1 MFYKVGLKIYLL
13 GDVMNL
19 TNTMSPQ
26 LFLYEKIK
34 PFGLP
39 IAILMLM
46 VMMVIPLPS
55 ILLDIFFTTNIL
67 LSLLILMVALHTFRP
82 LDFSSFPTVLLFAT
96 ILRLGLNVASTR
108 IVLSAGHT
116 GPDAAG
122 KVIEAF
128 GEFVIAG
135 NYVVGIFVFAILII
149 INLVVITKGAGRVS
163 EVSARFTLDAMPG
176 KQMAIDAD
184 LNAGLLTSE
193 EAKQRRDDVAK
204 EADFYGSMDGAS
216 KFVKGDA
223 VAGILILLINIIGGL
238 IIGIAQHDLPASV
251 AAENYIILS
260 VGDGLVAQIPSLL
273 LAIATAIIVTR
284 VSTSQDLSQQIG
296 SQIGMKQ
303 AWLPSAGVLFL
314 LGLIPGMP
322 NVLFLIASGLTFFI
336 WWRIKQKEDETND
349 GSDTINE
356 NGETVVKEEKDD
368 DNSINLSEIADNS
381 AISMQLGYGL
391 IQMVD
396 DENDGPLIARITGV
410 RKQISKELG
419 FIIPPVR
426 IRDDLSLDANHY
438 RIRIGQEIVAED
450 KVFPQLILAIPGESA
465 QTKIEGTDVKDP
477 SFGME
482 ATWIE
487 RHQQAKAE
495 NLGYMVVEPES
506 VIATHLNQVLSS
518 QANELLGQDDVQAL
532 LDNLSKTSPQLVS
545 STVPKLIPLN
555 ILTSVLKLLLAER
568 MPISDLRRILEVLA
582 SQNHKNNSPLD
593 IAESIRPAISGL
605 LIQQIAPLNSPLP
618 VITFSAELEQM
629 IVNISKQTG
638 ANGLILEASLI
649 QKIVTAVNSVME
661 KMQNENRKAVMITAP
676 VIRRDLSHML
686 RQHIPNLDVLSFT
699 ELPDNKKIEVIAN
712 IGSEEQNNN

>member
-1 MFYKVGLKIYLL
+1 
-13 GDVMNL
+13 MNL
-19 TNTMSPQ
+19 TNTLGGPISLP
-26 LFLYEKIK
+26 ERIK

-39 IAILMLM
+39 VAILMLM

-55 ILLDIFFTTNIL
+55 FLLDIFFTTNIL
-67 LSLLILMVALHTFRP
+67 LSLLILMVSIHTFRP

-193 EAKQRRDDVAK
+193 EAKQRREDISK

-223 VAGILILLINIIGGL
+223 IAGILILLINIIGGL
-238 IIGIAQHDLPASV
+238 IIGIAQHNLPVST

-284 VSTSQDLSQQIG
+284 VSTSQDLSKQIG
-296 SQIGMKQ
+296 SQIGVKQ
-303 AWLPSAGVLFL
+303 AWLPSACVLFL

-322 NVLFLIASGLTFFI
+322 NTLFLLGSGLTFFV
-336 WWRIKQKEDETND
+336 WWMLRKKSEELDEDIRISDENNEIED
-349 GSDTINE
+349 
-356 NGETVVKEEKDD
+356 VKDE
-368 DNSINLSEIADNS
+368 NSISLSEIADNS

-391 IQMVD
+391 IQLVD
-396 DENDGPLIARITGV
+396 DENEGPLIARITGV

-419 FIIPPVR
+419 FVIPQVR
-426 IRDDLSLDANHY
+426 IRDDLTLEANHY

-450 KVFPQLILAIPGESA
+450 KIFPQLLLAIPGDSA

-477 SFGME
+477 SFNMD

-487 RHQQAKAE
+487 PHQQARAE
-495 NLGYMVVEPES
+495 NLGYMVVEPEA
-506 VIATHLNQVLSS
+506 VIATHLNQILSK
-518 QANELLGQDDVQAL
+518 QASELLGQDDVQAL

-545 STVPKLIPLN
+545 SAVPKLIPLN
-555 ILTSVLKLLLAER
+555 ILTSILKSLLAEK
-568 MPISDLRRILEVLA
+568 MPISDLKRILEVLA
-582 SQNHKNNSPLD
+582 SQNIKNMSPIEL
-593 IAESIRPAISGL
+593 AEAVRPTISGL

-618 VITFSAELEQM
+618 IITFSAELEQM
-629 IVNISKQTG
+629 IVNIAKQTG
-638 ANGLILEASLI
+638 ANGLILEANLI
-649 QKIVTAVNSVME
+649 QKIVTAINNVIE
-661 KMQNENRKAVMITAP
+661 KLQSENRKAVMITAP

-686 RQHIPNLDVLSFT
+686 RQHIPTLDVLSFT
-699 ELPDNKKIEVIAN
+699 ELPDNKKIEVVAN
-712 IGSEEQNNN
+712 IGSEEQNKD

>member
-1 MFYKVGLKIYLL
+1 
-13 GDVMNL
+13 MNL
-19 TNTMSPQ
+19 TNTFGGPISLP
-26 LFLYEKIK
+26 ERIK

-39 IAILMLM
+39 VAILMLM

-55 ILLDIFFTTNIL
+55 FLLDIFFTTNIL
-67 LSLLILMVALHTFRP
+67 LSLLILMVSIHTFRP

-193 EAKQRRDDVAK
+193 EAKQRREDIAK

-223 VAGILILLINIIGGL
+223 IAGILILLINIIGGL
-238 IIGIAQHDLPASV
+238 IIGIAQHNLPVST

-284 VSTSQDLSQQIG
+284 VSTSQDLSKQIG
-296 SQIGMKQ
+296 SQIGVKQ
-303 AWLPSAGVLFL
+303 AWLPSACVLFL

-322 NVLFLIASGLTFFI
+322 NTLFLLGSGLTFFI
-336 WWRIKQKEDETND
+336 WWMLQRKNESFNEDTTLAD
-349 GSDTINE
+349 E
-356 NGETVVKEEKDD
+356 NVDADNKKD
-368 DNSINLSEIADNS
+368 DNSISLSEIADNS
-381 AISMQLGYGL
+381 SISMQLGYGL
-391 IQMVD
+391 IQLVD
-396 DENDGPLIARITGV
+396 DENEGPLIARITGV

-419 FIIPPVR
+419 FVVPQVR
-426 IRDDLSLDANHY
+426 IRDDLTLEANHY

-450 KVFPQLILAIPGESA
+450 KIFPQLLLAIPGDSA

-477 SFGME
+477 SFNMD

-487 RHQQAKAE
+487 PHQQARAE
-495 NLGYMVVEPES
+495 NLGYMVVEPEA
-506 VIATHLNQVLSS
+506 VIATHLNQILSK
-518 QANELLGQDDVQAL
+518 QASELLGQDDVQAL

-545 STVPKLIPLN
+545 STVPKLISLSV
-555 ILTSVLKLLLAER
+555 LTSILKSLLAEK
-568 MPISDLRRILEVLA
+568 MPISDLKRILEVLA
-582 SQNHKNNSPLD
+582 GQNIKNMTPIEL
-593 IAESIRPAISGL
+593 AEAVRPTISGL

-618 VITFSAELEQM
+618 IITFSAELEQM
-629 IVNISKQTG
+629 IVNIAKQTG
-638 ANGLILEASLI
+638 PNGLILEANLI
-649 QKIVTAVNSVME
+649 HKIVNAINDVIE
-661 KMQNENRKAVMITAP
+661 KLQSENRKAVMITAP

-699 ELPDNKKIEVIAN
+699 ELPDNKKIEVVAN
-712 IGSEEQNNN
+712 IGSDEQNKN

>member
-1 MFYKVGLKIYLL
+1 
-13 GDVMNL
+13 
-19 TNTMSPQ
+19 
-26 LFLYEKIK
+26 
-34 PFGLP
+34 
-39 IAILMLM
+39 
-46 VMMVIPLPS
+46 
-55 ILLDIFFTTNIL
+55 
-67 LSLLILMVALHTFRP
+67 
-82 LDFSSFPTVLLFAT
+82 
-96 ILRLGLNVASTR
+96 VASTR
-108 IVLSAGHT
+108 IVLSEGHT

-193 EAKQRRDDVAK
+193 EAKQRREDIAK

-223 VAGILILLINIIGGL
+223 IAGILILLINIIGGL
-238 IIGIAQHDLPASV
+238 IIGIAQHNLPVST

-284 VSTSQDLSQQIG
+284 VSTSQDLSKQIG
-296 SQIGMKQ
+296 SQIGVKQ
-303 AWLPSAGVLFL
+303 AWLPSACVLFL

-322 NVLFLIASGLTFFI
+322 NTLFLVGSGLTFFI
-336 WWRIKQKEDETND
+336 WWMLQRKNESFDQDTSLADESID
-349 GSDTINE
+349 ADD
-356 NGETVVKEEKDD
+356 EKD
-368 DNSINLSEIADNS
+368 DNSISLSEIADNS
-381 AISMQLGYGL
+381 SISMQLGYGL
-391 IQMVD
+391 IQLVD
-396 DENDGPLIARITGV
+396 DENEGPLIARITGV

-419 FIIPPVR
+419 FVIPQVR
-426 IRDDLSLDANHY
+426 IRDDLTLEANHY

-450 KVFPQLILAIPGESA
+450 KIFPQLLLAIPGDSA

-477 SFGME
+477 SFNMD

-487 RHQQAKAE
+487 PHQQARAE
-495 NLGYMVVEPES
+495 NLGYMVVEPEA
-506 VIATHLNQVLSS
+506 VIATHLNQILSK
-518 QANELLGQDDVQAL
+518 QASELLGQDDVQAL

-545 STVPKLIPLN
+545 STVPKIISLSV
-555 ILTSVLKLLLAER
+555 LTSILKSLLAEK
-568 MPISDLRRILEVLA
+568 MPISDLKRILEVLA
-582 SQNHKNNSPLD
+582 GQNIKNMTPVEL
-593 IAESIRPAISGL
+593 AEAVRPTISGL

-618 VITFSAELEQM
+618 IITFSAELEQM
-629 IVNISKQTG
+629 IVNIAKQTG
-638 ANGLILEASLI
+638 PNGLILEANLI
-649 QKIVTAVNSVME
+649 QKIVTAINEVIE
-661 KMQNENRKAVMITAP
+661 KLQNENRKAVMITAP

-686 RQHIPNLDVLSFT
+686 RQHSPNLDVLSFT
-699 ELPDNKKIEVIAN
+699 ELPDNKKIEVVAN
-712 IGSEEQNNN
+712 IGSDEQTKN

>member
-1 MFYKVGLKIYLL
+1 
-13 GDVMNL
+13 MNL
-19 TNTMSPQ
+19 TSTLGGQ
-26 LFLYEKIK
+26 FFILEKLK

-39 IAILMLM
+39 LAILMLM
-46 VMMVIPLPS
+46 VMMVIPLPAF
-55 ILLDIFFTTNIL
+55 LLDVFFTTNIL
-67 LSLLILMVALHTFRP
+67 LSLLILMVSLHTFRP

-108 IVLSAGHT
+108 IVLSSGHT
-116 GPDAAG
+116 GSDAAG

-193 EAKQRRDDVAK
+193 EAKQRRDDIAK

-223 VAGILILLINIIGGL
+223 IAGILILLINIIGGL
-238 IIGIAQHDLPASV
+238 IIGIAQHNLPVST

-284 VSTSQDLSQQIG
+284 VSTSQDLSKQIG
-296 SQIGMKQ
+296 TQIGIKQ

-314 LGLIPGMP
+314 LGIIPGMP
-322 NVLFLIASGLTFFI
+322 NLLFLTASALTFFI
-336 WWRIKQKEDETND
+336 WWTIKKQGESSGEIND
-349 GSDTINE
+349 KS
-356 NGETVVKEEKDD
+356 VKENDEDKLDNTDD
-368 DNSINLSEIADNS
+368 DNALSLSEIADNS

-391 IQMVD
+391 IQLVD

-410 RKQISKELG
+410 RKQISKDLG
-419 FIIPPVR
+419 FIIPQVR
-426 IRDDLSLDANHY
+426 IRDDLSLEANHY

-450 KVFPQLILAIPGESA
+450 KIFPQLLLAIPGDSA

-477 SFGME
+477 SFNMD

-487 RHQQAKAE
+487 PHQQARAE
-495 NLGYMVVEPES
+495 NLGYMVVEPEA
-506 VIATHLNQVLSS
+506 VIATHLNQILSK
-518 QANELLGQDDVQAL
+518 QAADLLGQDDVQAL

-545 STVPKLIPLN
+545 STVPKLVPLN
-555 ILTSVLKLLLAER
+555 ILTSILKLLLIEK
-568 MPISDLRRILEVLA
+568 MPISDLKRILEVL
-582 SQNHKNNSPLD
+582 SSLNVKTMSPIEL
-593 IAESIRPAISGL
+593 AEAIRPTVSSL
-605 LIQQIAPLNSPLP
+605 LIQQIAPLNNALP
-618 VITFSAELEQM
+618 IITFSAELEQM
-629 IVNISKQTG
+629 IVNIAKQTG
-638 ANGLILEASLI
+638 ANGLILEGSLI
-649 QKIVTAVNSVME
+649 QKIVSGINSVME
-661 KMQNENRKAVMITAP
+661 KMQTENRKAVMITAP
-676 VIRRDLSHML
+676 VIRRDLSQML
-686 RQHIPNLDVLSFT
+686 RQHIPTLDILSFT
-699 ELPDNKKIEVIAN
+699 ELPDNKKIEVVAN
-712 IGSEEQNNN
+712 IGSDEESNN

>member
-1 MFYKVGLKIYLL
+1 
-13 GDVMNL
+13 MNL
-19 TNTMSPQ
+19 TSTMSPQ
-26 LFLYEKIK
+26 IFLYEKIK

-39 IAILMLM
+39 LAILMLM

-55 ILLDIFFTTNIL
+55 VLLDIFFTTNIL
-67 LSLLILMVALHTFRP
+67 LSLLILMVSLHTFRP

-193 EAKQRRDDVAK
+193 EAKQRRDDISK

-223 VAGILILLINIIGGL
+223 IAGILILLINIIGGL
-238 IIGIAQHDLPASV
+238 IIGIAQHDLPVST

-296 SQIGMKQ
+296 SQIGIKQ
-303 AWLPSAGVLFL
+303 AWLPSGGVLFL

-322 NVLFLIASGLTFFI
+322 NMLFLTASGLTFFI
-336 WWRIKQKEDETND
+336 WWKIKQKDKNPNEENNILDNNSNMD
-349 GSDTINE
+349 GDAT
-356 NGETVVKEEKDD
+356 KKDD
-368 DNSINLSEIADNS
+368 DNSIDLSEVADNS

-396 DENDGPLIARITGV
+396 DENDGPLIGRITGV
-410 RKQISKELG
+410 RKQISKDLG
-419 FIIPPVR
+419 FIIPQVR
-426 IRDDLSLDANHY
+426 IRDDLSLEANNY

-450 KVFPQLILAIPGESA
+450 KVFPQLLLAIPGESA

-487 RHQQAKAE
+487 RHQQARAE
-495 NLGYMVVEPES
+495 NLGYMVVEPDS
-506 VIATHLNQVLSS
+506 VIATHLNQILSS
-518 QANELLGQDDVQAL
+518 QASELLGQDDVQAL

-555 ILTSVLKLLLAER
+555 IITSVLKSLLAER

-582 SQNHKNNSPLD
+582 SQNNKNSSPID
-593 IAESIRPAISGL
+593 IAESVRPAISGL

-629 IVNISKQTG
+629 IVNIAKQTG
-638 ANGLILEASLI
+638 ENGLILEANLI
-649 QKIVTAVNSVME
+649 QKIVTAINSVME

-686 RQHIPNLDVLSFT
+686 RQHIPSLDVLSFT
-699 ELPDNKKIEVIAN
+699 ELPDNKKIEVVAN
-712 IGSEEQNNN
+712 IGSEEQNKN

>member
-1 MFYKVGLKIYLL
+1 
-13 GDVMNL
+13 MNL
-19 TNTMSPQ
+19 TNTLANQISLP
-26 LFLYEKIK
+26 EKLK

-39 IAILMLM
+39 IAVLMLM
-46 VMMVIPLPS
+46 VMMVIPLPAF
-55 ILLDIFFTTNIL
+55 LLDIFFTTNIL
-67 LSLLILMVALHTFRP
+67 LSLLILMVSIHTFRP

-108 IVLSAGHT
+108 IVLSEGHT
-116 GPDAAG
+116 GPEAAG

-193 EAKQRRDDVAK
+193 DAKQRREDIAK

-223 VAGILILLINIIGGL
+223 IAGILILLINIIGGL
-238 IIGIAQHDLPASV
+238 IIGIAQHNLPVST

-284 VSTSQDLSQQIG
+284 VSTSQDLSKQIG
-296 SQIGMKQ
+296 SQIGVKQ
-303 AWLPSAGVLFL
+303 AWLPSACVLFL

-322 NVLFLIASGLTFFI
+322 NTLFLLGSFLTFSV
-336 WWRIKQKEDETND
+336 WWIIRRKNEETEDKIML
-349 GSDTINE
+349 SNE
-356 NGETVVKEEKDD
+356 NQDVDDKKD
-368 DNSINLSEIADNS
+368 DNSISLSDIADNS

-391 IQMVD
+391 IQLVD

-419 FIIPPVR
+419 FIIPQVR
-426 IRDDLSLDANHY
+426 IRDDLTLEANHY

-450 KVFPQLILAIPGESA
+450 KIFPQLLLAIPGDSA

-477 SFGME
+477 SFNMD

-487 RHQQAKAE
+487 PHQQARAE
-495 NLGYMVVEPES
+495 NLGYMVVEPEA
-506 VIATHLNQVLSS
+506 VIATHLNQILSK
-518 QANELLGQDDVQAL
+518 QAAELLGQDDVQAL
-532 LDNLSKTSPQLVS
+532 LDNLSKSSPQLVS
-545 STVPKLIPLN
+545 STVPKLISLN
-555 ILTSVLKLLLAER
+555 ILTSILKSLLAEK
-568 MPISDLRRILEVLA
+568 MPISDLKRILEVLA
-582 SQNHKNNSPLD
+582 SQNVKNMSPIEL
-593 IAESIRPAISGL
+593 AEAVRPTISGL

-618 VITFSAELEQM
+618 IITFSAELEQM
-629 IVNISKQTG
+629 IVNIAKQTG
-638 ANGLILEASLI
+638 ANGLILEANLI
-649 QKIVTAVNSVME
+649 QKIVTAINNVIE
-661 KMQNENRKAVMITAP
+661 KLQSENRKAVMITAP

-686 RQHIPNLDVLSFT
+686 RQHIPTLDVLSFT
-699 ELPDNKKIEVIAN
+699 ELPDNKKIEVVAN
-712 IGSEEQNNN
+712 IGSDEENKN

>member
-1 MFYKVGLKIYLL
+1 
-13 GDVMNL
+13 MNL
-19 TNTMSPQ
+19 TNTFGGPISLP
-26 LFLYEKIK
+26 EKIK

-39 IAILMLM
+39 VAILMLM

-55 ILLDIFFTTNIL
+55 FLLDIFFTTNIL
-67 LSLLILMVALHTFRP
+67 LSLLILMVSIHTFRP

-193 EAKQRRDDVAK
+193 EAKQRREDIAK

-223 VAGILILLINIIGGL
+223 IAGILILLINIIGGL
-238 IIGIAQHDLPASV
+238 IIGIAQHNLPVSI

-284 VSTSQDLSQQIG
+284 VSTSQDLSKQIG
-296 SQIGMKQ
+296 SQIGVKQ
-303 AWLPSAGVLFL
+303 AWLPSACVLFL

-322 NVLFLIASGLTFFI
+322 NTLFLLGSGLTFFI
-336 WWRIKQKEDETND
+336 WWMLQRKNQSFEQDTTLADENVD
-349 GSDTINE
+349 GDD
-356 NGETVVKEEKDD
+356 VKDD
-368 DNSINLSEIADNS
+368 NTISLSEIADNS
-381 AISMQLGYGL
+381 SISMQLGYGL
-391 IQMVD
+391 IQLVD
-396 DENDGPLIARITGV
+396 DENEGPLIARITGV

-419 FIIPPVR
+419 FVIPQVR
-426 IRDDLSLDANHY
+426 IRDDLSLEANHY

-450 KVFPQLILAIPGESA
+450 KIFPQLMLAIPGDSA

-477 SFGME
+477 SFNMD

-487 RHQQAKAE
+487 PHQQARAE
-495 NLGYMVVEPES
+495 NLGYMVVEPEA
-506 VIATHLNQVLSS
+506 VIATHLNQILSK
-518 QANELLGQDDVQAL
+518 QASELLGQDDVQAL
-532 LDNLSKTSPQLVS
+532 LDNLSNTSPQLVS
-545 STVPKLIPLN
+545 STVPKLISLSV
-555 ILTSVLKLLLAER
+555 LTSILKSLLAEK
-568 MPISDLRRILEVLA
+568 MPISDLKRILEVLA
-582 SQNHKNNSPLD
+582 GQNIKNMTPVEL
-593 IAESIRPAISGL
+593 AEAVRPTISGL

-618 VITFSAELEQM
+618 IITFSAELEQM
-629 IVNISKQTG
+629 IVNIAKQTG
-638 ANGLILEASLI
+638 PNGLILEANLI
-649 QKIVTAVNSVME
+649 QKIVTAINDVIE
-661 KMQNENRKAVMITAP
+661 KLQSENRKAVMITAP

-699 ELPDNKKIEVIAN
+699 ELPDNKKIEVVAN
-712 IGSEEQNNN
+712 IGSDEQTKN

>member
-1 MFYKVGLKIYLL
+1 
-13 GDVMNL
+13 MNL

-336 WWRIKQKEDETND
+336 WWRIKQKEDETNE

-356 NGETVVKEEKDD
+356 NGEIIVKEEKDD

>member
-1 MFYKVGLKIYLL
+1 
-13 GDVMNL
+13 MNL
-19 TNTMSPQ
+19 TSTLGGQ
-26 LFLYEKIK
+26 FFILEKLK

-39 IAILMLM
+39 LAILMLM
-46 VMMVIPLPS
+46 VMMVIPLPAF
-55 ILLDIFFTTNIL
+55 LLDVFFTTNIL
-67 LSLLILMVALHTFRP
+67 LSLLILMVSLHTFRP

-108 IVLSAGHT
+108 IVLSSGHT
-116 GPDAAG
+116 GSDAAG

-193 EAKQRRDDVAK
+193 EAKQRRDDIAK

-223 VAGILILLINIIGGL
+223 IAGILILLINIIGGL
-238 IIGIAQHDLPASV
+238 IIGIAQHNLPVST

-284 VSTSQDLSQQIG
+284 VSTSQDLSKQIG
-296 SQIGMKQ
+296 TQIGIKQ

-314 LGLIPGMP
+314 LGIIPGMP
-322 NVLFLIASGLTFFI
+322 NLLFLTASALTFFI
-336 WWRIKQKEDETND
+336 WWTIKKQGESSGEIND
-349 GSDTINE
+349 KS
-356 NGETVVKEEKDD
+356 VKENDEDKLDNTDD
-368 DNSINLSEIADNS
+368 DNTLSLSEIADNS

-391 IQMVD
+391 IQLVD

-410 RKQISKELG
+410 RKQISKDLG
-419 FIIPPVR
+419 FIIPQVR
-426 IRDDLSLDANHY
+426 IRDDLSLEANHY

-450 KVFPQLILAIPGESA
+450 KIFPQLLLAIPGDSA

-477 SFGME
+477 SFNMD

-487 RHQQAKAE
+487 PHQQARAE
-495 NLGYMVVEPES
+495 NLGYMVVEPEA
-506 VIATHLNQVLSS
+506 VIATHLNQILSK
-518 QANELLGQDDVQAL
+518 QAADLLGQDDVQAL

-545 STVPKLIPLN
+545 STVPKLVPLN
-555 ILTSVLKLLLAER
+555 ILTSILKLLLIEN
-568 MPISDLRRILEVLA
+568 MPISDLKRILEVLA
-582 SQNHKNNSPLD
+582 SLNVKTMSPIEL
-593 IAESIRPAISGL
+593 AEAIRPTISSL
-605 LIQQIAPLNSPLP
+605 LIQQIAPLNNALP
-618 VITFSAELEQM
+618 IITFSAELEQM
-629 IVNISKQTG
+629 IVNIAKQTG
-638 ANGLILEASLI
+638 ANGLILEGSLI
-649 QKIVTAVNSVME
+649 QKIVSGINSVME
-661 KMQNENRKAVMITAP
+661 KMQTENRKAVMITAP
-676 VIRRDLSHML
+676 VIRRDLSQML
-686 RQHIPNLDVLSFT
+686 RQHIPTLDILSFT
-699 ELPDNKKIEVIAN
+699 ELPDNKKIEVVAN
-712 IGSEEQNNN
+712 IGSDEESNN

>member
-1 MFYKVGLKIYLL
+1 
-13 GDVMNL
+13 MNL
-19 TNTMSPQ
+19 TNTFGGPISLP
-26 LFLYEKIK
+26 EKIK

-39 IAILMLM
+39 VAILMLM

-55 ILLDIFFTTNIL
+55 FLLDIFFTTNIL
-67 LSLLILMVALHTFRP
+67 LSLLILMVSIHTFRP

-108 IVLSAGHT
+108 IVLSEGHT

-193 EAKQRRDDVAK
+193 EAKQRREDIAK

-223 VAGILILLINIIGGL
+223 IAGILILLINIIGGL
-238 IIGIAQHDLPASV
+238 IIGIAQHNLPVST

-284 VSTSQDLSQQIG
+284 VSTSQDLSKQIG
-296 SQIGMKQ
+296 SQIGVKQ
-303 AWLPSAGVLFL
+303 AWLPSACVLFL

-322 NVLFLIASGLTFFI
+322 NTLFLVGSGLTFFI
-336 WWRIKQKEDETND
+336 WWILQRKNESFDQDTSLADESID
-349 GSDTINE
+349 ADD
-356 NGETVVKEEKDD
+356 EKD
-368 DNSINLSEIADNS
+368 DNSISLSEIADNS
-381 AISMQLGYGL
+381 SISMQLGYGL
-391 IQMVD
+391 IQLVD
-396 DENDGPLIARITGV
+396 DENEGPLIARITGV

-419 FIIPPVR
+419 FVIPQVR
-426 IRDDLSLDANHY
+426 IRDDLTLEANHY

-450 KVFPQLILAIPGESA
+450 KIFPQLLLAIPGDSA

-477 SFGME
+477 SFNMD

-487 RHQQAKAE
+487 PHQQARAE
-495 NLGYMVVEPES
+495 NLGYMVVEPEA
-506 VIATHLNQVLSS
+506 VIATHLNQILSK
-518 QANELLGQDDVQAL
+518 QASELLGQDDVQAL

-545 STVPKLIPLN
+545 STVPKIISLSV
-555 ILTSVLKLLLAER
+555 LTSILKSLLAEK
-568 MPISDLRRILEVLA
+568 MPISDLKRILEVLA
-582 SQNHKNNSPLD
+582 GQNIKNMTPVEL
-593 IAESIRPAISGL
+593 AEAVRPTISGL

-618 VITFSAELEQM
+618 IITFSAELEQM
-629 IVNISKQTG
+629 IVNIAKQTG
-638 ANGLILEASLI
+638 PNGLILEANLI
-649 QKIVTAVNSVME
+649 QKIVTAINDVIE
-661 KMQNENRKAVMITAP
+661 KLQNENRKAVMITAP

-699 ELPDNKKIEVIAN
+699 ELPDNKKIEVVAN
-712 IGSEEQNNN
+712 IGSDEQNKN